1 MKRELYLGQVLE
13 VDGVSYS
20 GRNLI
25 ISPTGSGKTH
35 FIMNELRNRFG
46 GRKLML
52 LSTTSLKDSLSVHEE
67 TFTSRDFIDADQ
79 SKRRELM
86 GVENNNVHI
95 MTYAEFGGRIMWN
108 DDFPESYDVIFCDEI
123 HSLFDYY
130 NSFKSNETVLGIKY
144 LFSSKTD
151 LRIFMF
157 TATTDKIDSFI
168 EKEYSDLYRDVSVHN
183 YENDGRIRRYVD
195 TTKREFADIHQLEDI
210 IGDIG
215 DIRKAG
221 KKGLIFNERIDG
233 MKRIERM
240 LKLKGL
246 NAESTWSS
254 NNVDVPM
261 NERQIELQRVLLEDG
276 IIPDEYDFVIINGA
290 MREGWNLNDDRV
302 EYVIL
307 NTLDETNKVQARG
320 RVRKDIESLIVR
332 VKGEGV
338 QPIDIRIMNRER
350 ELGVIESRL
359 GEGLTTEDKA
369 AISEELNVRR
379 EDGRALV
386 GWRTIS
392 RVLRDNN
399 YDISRS
405 TKRVDGKVV
414 STSIVTREVKSS
426 HAENNEESLSVKSK
440 SSKFISRLNEL
451 DFDKYNKK
459 QLVKYM
465 SDKGAGVAFSHIKSA
480 YERLVIG
487 GDWSERKFADIT
499 YIIARDEEIFSG
511 KNYISYNEDYMS
523 YEEIDILIERAKYE
537 KSAVELLKKAEIK
550 AIEAEQKEEDD
561 LLKYIA
567 ANS

>member
-1 MKRELYLGQVLE
+1 MEKGLFLGQILE
-13 VDGVSYS
+13 ADGASYS

-25 ISPTGSGKTH
+25 VSPTGSGKTH
-35 FIMNELRNRFG
+35 FIMNELRNKFG

-52 LSTTSLKDSLSVHEE
+52 LSTTSLKDSLSLHEE
-67 TFTSRDFIDADQ
+67 TFTSRNFIDADQ

-86 GVENNNVHI
+86 DIDNNNVHV

-183 YENDGRIRRYVD
+183 YENDGRIRRYID
-195 TTKREFADIHQLEDI
+195 KTKREFADIHQLEDI

-215 DIRKAG
+215 DISKAG

-261 NERQIELQRVLLEDG
+261 NEKQIELQRVLLEEG

-307 NTLDETNKVQARG
+307 NTLDETNRVQARG
-320 RVRKDIESLIVR
+320 RVRKDIDNLIVR
-332 VKGEGV
+332 VKGENV

-369 AISEELNVRR
+369 TISEELNIRR

-392 RVLRDNN
+392 RVLRENN
-399 YDISRS
+399 YEISRS
-405 TKRVDGKVV
+405 TKRVDGKVL

-426 HAENNEESLSVKSK
+426 NVENNKESLSVKSK

-451 DFDKYNKK
+451 DFDKHNKK

-465 SDKGAGVAFSHIKSA
+465 GGKGTGVAFSHIKSA

-487 GDWSERKFADIT
+487 GDWSNRKFADIT

-511 KNYISYNEDYMS
+511 KNYISYNEKYMS
-523 YEEIDILIERAKYE
+523 YDEIEVMRERAKYE
-537 KSAVELLKKAEIK
+537 KSAVELLKRAEIK
-550 AIEAEQKEEDD
+550 AIEAEQKEEDE
-561 LLKYIA
+561 LLNYIA